1 MTGLTKEE
9 KIAKIYEVIA
19 DKTLS
24 FWCRLLI
31 RTSPDG
37 YAWTERGKY
46 MLLREENDELAYL
59 HSVLSLDDPA
69 EVEIYDNCRMYGTE
83 VVWHQVMLW
92 DVLDRVESNK
102 KDGGLVDHWDWTGHW
117 LDQELVPMRIHKRKP
132 IDEQPE
138 QVIDYVYSLI
148 QDQWQN

>member
-1 MTGLTKEE
+1 MSELTKGK
-9 KIAKIYEVIA
+9 KIAKIYAEIA

-37 YAWTERGKY
+37 YAWTNRGKY

-92 DVLDRVESNK
+92 DVLDRIESKLEDNYFLNFYTEDLIMDICNK
-102 KDGGLVDHWDWTGHW
+102 RKY
-117 LDQELVPMRIHKRKP
+117 KRKP
-132 IDEQPE
+132 IEEQDENC
-138 QVIDYVYSLI
+138 ISFVYSLI
-148 QDQWQN
+148 KDLCQN

>member
-1 MTGLTKEE
+1 MSELTKGK
-9 KIAKIYEVIA
+9 KIAKIYAEIA

-37 YAWTERGKY
+37 YAWTNRGKY

-92 DVLDRVESNK
+92 DVLDRIESKLEDNYFLNFYTEDLIMDICNK
-102 KDGGLVDHWDWTGHW
+102 RKY
-117 LDQELVPMRIHKRKP
+117 KRKP
-132 IDEQPE
+132 IEEQDENC
-138 QVIDYVYSLI
+138 ISFVYSLI
-148 QDQWQN
+148 KDQW